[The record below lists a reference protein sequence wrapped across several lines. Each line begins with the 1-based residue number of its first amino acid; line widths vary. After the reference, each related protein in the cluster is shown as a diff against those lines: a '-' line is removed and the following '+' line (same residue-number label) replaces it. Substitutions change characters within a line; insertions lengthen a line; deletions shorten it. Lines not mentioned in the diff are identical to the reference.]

1 MLRAKSSSLQ
11 TSMPCNEF
19 FLNGYKIEEP
29 DRFMSKRENVGL
41 KYCIFCAV
49 IVLNFLEHCL
59 LITHNMRQ
67 LLDVSDDWKKPSGW
81 SSRGKHVPWEIPL
94 FSGLLSM
101 FDIRMAEL
109 GRRRCSRW
117 LFDTK
122 LDIFPLFPPL
132 PLFSLPVLIGSAMI
146 GATILLQ
153 YRTL

>member
-1 MLRAKSSSLQ
+1 
-11 TSMPCNEF
+11 
-19 FLNGYKIEEP
+19 
-29 DRFMSKRENVGL
+29 MSKEKIFWL

-49 IVLNFLEHCL
+49 IVSNFLENCL

-94 FSGLLSM
+94 FSALLSM

-122 LDIFPLFPPL
+122 LDIFPLSPLFLHFLSPPL
-132 PLFSLPVLIGSAMI
+132 
-146 GATILLQ
+146 
-153 YRTL
+153 

>member
-1 MLRAKSSSLQ
+1 MI
-11 TSMPCNEF
+11 
-19 FLNGYKIEEP
+19 GKI
-29 DRFMSKRENVGL
+29 GL
-41 KYCIFCAV
+41 AGA
-49 IVLNFLEHCL
+49 
-59 LITHNMRQ
+59 R
-67 LLDVSDDWKKPSGW
+67 G
-81 SSRGKHVPWEIPL
+81 GKHIPWEIPL

-101 FDIRMAEL
+101 FDTSIAEL
-109 GRRRCSRW
+109 GRRRWSRW